1 MKSVTTTQ
9 KIIKIGSSKGVILPS
24 SSLKEIGADLGTEV
38 RVSIE
43 PVVPNSQDKLMK
55 EYGAF
60 IEQYG
65 EALRNLADR

>member
-1 MKSVTTTQ
+1 MTSITTTQ

-24 SSLKEIGADLGTEV
+24 SSLKELGLDAGADV

-43 PVVPNSQDKLMK
+43 PIVSDSQSKLME

-65 EALRNLADR
+65 ETLKNLADR